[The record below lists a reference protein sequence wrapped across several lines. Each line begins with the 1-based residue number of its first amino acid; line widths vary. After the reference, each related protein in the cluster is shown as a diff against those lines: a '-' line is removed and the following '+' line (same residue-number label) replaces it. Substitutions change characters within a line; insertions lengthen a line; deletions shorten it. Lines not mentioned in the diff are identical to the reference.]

1 MSDRINTNPFDVT
14 FLHGTDRIV
23 FHDCILLNEYLEH
36 AEDCIYDDKSNMIGI
51 SPHTERIIMSG
62 KKTFF
67 ITVIVFLVAW
77 FVINGILLA
86 ATGRTGAQWIEALI
100 QSMRS

>member
-1 MSDRINTNPFDVT
+1 MS
-14 FLHGTDRIV
+14 
-23 FHDCILLNEYLEH
+23 
-36 AEDCIYDDKSNMIGI
+36 K
-51 SPHTERIIMSG
+51 

-86 ATGRTGAQWIEALI
+86 ATGRTGAQWIAALI

>member
-1 MSDRINTNPFDVT
+1 
-14 FLHGTDRIV
+14 
-23 FHDCILLNEYLEH
+23 
-36 AEDCIYDDKSNMIGI
+36 
-51 SPHTERIIMSG
+51 MSG

-67 ITVIVFLVAW
+67 ITVIAFLVAW

-86 ATGRTGAQWIEALI
+86 ATGRTGAQWIASII